1 MVASAS
7 GSSTGGPATTSDRRP
22 PLSAQSSP
30 AGGAPHRSRHLVAA
44 AICAAL
50 AVAAEAPLSEK
61 GAIAE
66 PTVQAV
72 AVPRGGTLEGVLL
85 AEGVSLGEAAEAV
98 RAIQRLFDPR
108 DLMPGQRL
116 ELRLTTDNPPRLLRV
131 RLQLDDTAG
140 IQAVAAGDGSFAAT
154 AYDSSAD
161 QWKTAAEG
169 PLLWVQSDITGRT
182 LAVRNGDTLMTVS
195 LALGA
200 HRIESDAAIQALSRL
215 FNPRRL
221 QIGQAVTA
229 LFGENGQLLSLAVAV
244 GNDLEPA
251 AVLTESGEF
260 RAQQTPPASR
270 NPIAARAEPLH
281 ETVSTR
287 LGRGDSVLEV
297 AMRLGADLDEAFGA
311 SQALSSIYNLRRLA
325 VGQVVTAVLG
335 KRPRDE
341 NRRLLWLSVSID
353 NGKEVAA
360 LLEDDGGFEAMRTT
374 PVERAD
380 ILAPII
386 AEPTPAEQPG
396 VRSTPAMAQVVSGA
410 IGKGDT
416 LLEVAIRLGAGVR
429 EALRASQALDSIY
442 SLRRLAV
449 GQDVTA
455 MIGVRAHGE
464 NRRLLWLSISIE
476 DGAEAAAL
484 LADNGKFE
492 ALRTTREERV
502 QRLAALATPAPDTRT
517 DNTGA
522 LALLP
527 QQPDVGF
534 GELAA
539 APAGER
545 ADVAPSVGTETLSR
559 TLGKGDTLL
568 ETATLLGA
576 DLGDAFAASKSL
588 DSIYSLRRLSVGQV
602 VTAVFGRRTPDEVRR
617 LLSLSVSIEDGAE
630 AAALLADNGRFEPFR
645 TTPQE
650 RGQMVAAMATPAPT
664 VPADGG
670 ALALLPR
677 QPDVGFGEPEA
688 TPANEQA
695 DATPPVGEALSHTLG
710 EGDTLLEVATRLGAD
725 VGDAF
730 AASTSLDSI
739 YSLRRLSV
747 GQVVTAVFGHR
758 RPDEARR
765 LLSLS
770 VSVEDGV
777 EAAALLAEDG
787 GFDPFRITP
796 QERAQR
802 LATAAPAAPAA
813 AALPQSRPPADV
825 AVPVANE
832 ILSRTLREG
841 NTLLEVATLLGADI
855 GDALT
860 AGEALDSIYSLQRL
874 AVGQVV
880 TAVFGSR
887 RPGENRRMLALSI
900 SIDDG
905 TEAVALLE
913 DDGGFHALR
922 ASPEERAQLLARL
935 TLGPGEPLSND
946 MPPRTDPAGG
956 EVVAEGEQPNDPPA
970 LPVAVA
976 AAPAI
981 DAETVSGTLGKG
993 DTLLEI
999 AVRLGAN
1006 TGQALRASN
1015 ALDSV
1020 HSLRRLGVG
1029 DVVTAVLGR
1038 RTPSENRRLL
1048 ALSVFIDDVT
1058 EAAALLTPDGGFQ
1071 ALRTTPDER
1080 ATLVARLATAPGEP
1094 LSDRSPANDRPAPAA
1109 PIGTVPGL
1117 AAETVYGT
1125 LGKGDTLLEVAM
1137 RLGAKT
1143 GEALRASDALDSI
1156 HSLRSLA
1163 VGNVVTAVLGSRAPG
1178 ESRRLLA
1185 LSVFIGEGSEAAA
1198 LLADDGGFH
1207 GLRTTPAERA
1217 RMLAGLTATV
1227 AEDAEPGPRWAG
1239 HDTTSRTLIVRR
1251 GDTLV
1256 DAAVELGAG
1265 IQEAFDATEAIA
1277 DIFNPRRLSVGQA
1290 VTATFGRPSESDNPR
1305 LMALSVA
1312 VDQTWEAL
1320 AFLSESGGY
1329 TPRRLSKDDA
1339 EQLIAALGTPQRP
1352 ADDPARPQMP
1362 AQPEFDW
1369 VATID
1374 RTIAVQ
1380 RGDTLMEAV
1389 VAAGATA
1396 NDAYEAVQA
1405 LSKVFDPRSLRAGTS
1420 IRATFAQGSGTWND
1434 RLLAVNIGVD
1444 VDRDVAALRAQDGEF
1459 SPREILK
1466 PLDLR
1471 MTRVRGVI
1479 DDSLYV
1485 SAERVGL
1492 PPNVLVELIRVY
1504 SWDVDFQRDIHTGD
1518 EFEVYFELLHNQSG
1532 DAVKEGNILYTA
1544 MTLSGTVR
1552 AFYRHETADGI
1563 IDYYD
1568 PDGHSARKALLRT
1581 PVDGARLSSRYGMRR
1596 HPVLG
1601 YSRMHRGVDFA
1612 APQGTPIKAAG
1623 DGVVEVAGTLA
1634 GYGNYVRIRHN
1645 GVYQTAYAHL
1655 RGYATGIRTGARVRQ
1670 GQTIGYVGS
1679 TGLAT
1684 GPHLHFEVLE
1694 NGTAV
1699 NPESA
1704 QLPIGKRL
1712 SGGELAEFNRARGV
1726 IDAERA
1732 ATPELLLVAAAE

>member
-297 AMRLGADLDEAFGA
+297 AMRLGADVDEAFGA

-410 IGKGDT
+410 
-416 LLEVAIRLGAGVR
+416 
-429 EALRASQALDSIY
+429 
-442 SLRRLAV
+442 
-449 GQDVTA
+449 
-455 MIGVRAHGE
+455 
-464 NRRLLWLSISIE
+464 
-476 DGAEAAAL
+476 
-484 LADNGKFE
+484 
-492 ALRTTREERV
+492 
-502 QRLAALATPAPDTRT
+502 
-517 DNTGA
+517 NTGA

-534 GELAA
+534 GEPAA

-813 AALPQSRPPADV
+813 AALPQSHPPADV

-1080 ATLVARLATAPGEP
+1080 ATLVVRLATAPGEP

-1339 EQLIAALGTPQRP
+1339 EQLIAALGTPQQP

>member
-200 HRIESDAAIQALSRL
+200 RRIESDAAIQALSRL

-297 AMRLGADLDEAFGA
+297 AMRLGADVDQAFGA

-353 NGKEVAA
+353 DGKEVAA

-455 MIGVRAHGE
+455 LIGVRAHGE

-534 GELAA
+534 GEPAA

-559 TLGKGDTLL
+559 TLGKGDTRL

-576 DLGDAFAASKSL
+576 DLGDAFAAS
-588 DSIYSLRRLSVGQV
+588 
-602 VTAVFGRRTPDEVRR
+602 
-617 LLSLSVSIEDGAE
+617 
-630 AAALLADNGRFEPFR
+630 

-710 EGDTLLEVATRLGAD
+710 EGDKLLEVATRLGAD

-802 LATAAPAAPAA
+802 LAAMATAAPAAPAA

-887 RPGENRRMLALSI
+887 RPGENRRMSALSI

-946 MPPRTDPAGG
+946 MPPRADPAGG

-1239 HDTTSRTLIVRR
+1239 HDTTSRTLIVHR

-1339 EQLIAALGTPQRP
+1339 AQLIAALGTPQRP

-1389 VAAGATA
+1389 IAAGATA

-1552 AFYRHETADGI
+1552 AFYRQETADGI